1 MHGYLIDRKHIT
13 KISNSFHDFSVT
25 SYADDMKPYS
35 NGNNVVTVL
44 EDIETKWMMVFNWF
58 SMNHL
63 KANPDTS
70 QHLLISKKESSIIVQ
85 DTAIKHSSSKKLLGV
100 LIVDKLIF
108 NI

>member
-1 MHGYLIDRKHIT
+1 
-13 KISNSFHDFSVT
+13 
-25 SYADDMKPYS
+25 
-35 NGNNVVTVL
+35 
-44 EDIETKWMMVFNWF
+44 
-58 SMNHL
+58 MNHL

-70 QHLLISKKESSIIVQ
+70 QHVLISKKESSIIVQ